1 MPGQYDAGSPA
12 GSDDAVPPPQNRP
25 SRRSVLLGAAGAGIA
40 AAALGGT
47 AAPALAS
54 ARGPV
59 APTVRE
65 SAIEAQDARMAEPIV
80 VHLRD
85 ASTGEIDVFRGTS
98 QVRLR
103 DPELAARIVRASQ

>member
-12 GSDDAVPPPQNRP
+12 GRDAAVPPPQNRP

-40 AAALGGT
+40 AATLAGT
-47 AAPALAS
+47 AAPALAA
-54 ARGPV
+54 ARGGA
-59 APTVRE
+59 APTARKTE
-65 SAIEAQDARMAEPIV
+65 IEAQDARMAEPIV

-85 ASTGEIDVFRGTS
+85 AATGEIDVFRGTS

-103 DPELAARIVRASQ
+103 DPELAARIVCASQ